1 MLPEWVISLHLSV
14 CHLPPAPCA
23 PRRQRACQPRSLCV
37 PSVQPGA
44 QHGMGISGRVIR
56 GSGLSVHLTIP
67 VGPQAYVGGDPA
79 QPPGASSRSRH
90 DSMFPD
96 VEPVA

>member
-1 MLPEWVISLHLSV
+1 M
-14 CHLPPAPCA
+14 
-23 PRRQRACQPRSLCV
+23 
-37 PSVQPGA
+37 
-44 QHGMGISGRVIR
+44 
-56 GSGLSVHLTIP
+56 HLTIP

-79 QPPGASSRSRH
+79 QPPGASSCSRH